1 MITWLPKIID
11 ECQRR
16 CRCYNSA
23 CVHQSCLDLH
33 HICEYCKKKKKP
45 KKHVA
50 VLERAQS
57 AEGISHGEKPH
68 ETLKGQIEFNTRK
81 NKQNDYQ
88 QASQE
93 LLCPSISGMETEASV

>member
-1 MITWLPKIID
+1 M
-11 ECQRR
+11 Q
-16 CRCYNSA
+16 
-23 CVHQSCLDLH
+23 
-33 HICEYCKKKKKP
+33 KKKKQP

-93 LLCPSISGMETEASV
+93 LLCPSISGMETEASVWWFCNLLWQLVYTKHC